1 MHAPYFLFHFYSSTS
16 ISGLLQKYYRFTRCK
31 QFNLIIE
38 SDITR
43 LQPIKRKGSYN
54 NLDEYL
60 DTYHNLLREECY
72 RNLHADIRNFIENP
86 KNHDPKQMNM
96 YR

>member
-1 MHAPYFLFHFYSSTS
+1 MLPCFSL
-16 ISGLLQKYYRFTRCK
+16 K
-31 QFNLIIE
+31 
-38 SDITR
+38 
-43 LQPIKRKGSYN
+43 PIKKEGSYN

-60 DTYHNLLREECY
+60 ETYHNLLREECY
-72 RNLHADIRNFIENP
+72 RNLHAGIRNFIENP